1 MVIKMFL
8 KIKSE
13 DLWRF
18 LPVLFFIFFIS
29 PVALVLSS
37 LFGQYSENWSH
48 LYNYVLS
55 DYIINSFLLITGV
68 SILTSLIGIVTSWLV
83 TNFNFS
89 GKKFFEWALIL
100 PLSVPPYILA
110 YTYTGLFDAS
120 GSANTFL
127 IEIFNLDKSTIIF
140 PNIRNIYGAIT
151 VFSFTLYPYVYLI
164 CRMAFVNH
172 SRSIIESGRVL
183 GLSRFG
189 AFFKLSIPLIRPA
202 IIAGLA
208 LVIMETLSDFGA
220 VDHFAIATFTTGIFR
235 TWYGMYDLETAM
247 QLASFLLIFIT
258 IVLFTERIS
267 RRKMSFTFENSLYK
281 KTDILKLRG
290 IKNLS
295 AFVICFLPIF
305 MGFLL
310 PIIELINWS
319 ISYKLDFFNSKF
331 IKTSMNSITLAFVA
345 ALLCSM
351 FALIIN
357 YSIRFQKNSF
367 LSFLSTSLS
376 LGYAFPGLILA
387 VGIIQLLT
395 FVDSLL
401 ITQSLGLILTGS
413 ILGLIIAYIIK
424 SYAMASSTIDSSYQR
439 ISTYVDDVS
448 KTLGITG
455 WKMLFKIHFPLIK
468 TGVLTSTLLVISEVI
483 KELPATLILRPF
495 NFDTLAVSAYI
506 YASEERMFEAAAPSI
521 AIVMVGLLPIY
532 FLSRMIRESRPGVN
546 IW

>member
-29 PVALVLSS
+29 PVAIVLSS

-55 DYIINSFLLITGV
+55 DYVINSFLLITGV
-68 SILTSLIGIVTSWLV
+68 SILTSLIGIITSWLV

-140 PNIRNIYGAIT
+140 PNIRNIYGAVI

-172 SRSIIESGRVL
+172 SKSIIESGRVL
-183 GLSRFG
+183 GLSRIG
-189 AFFKLSIPLIRPA
+189 AFFNLSIPLIRPA

-319 ISYKLDFFNSKF
+319 ISYNLDFFNSKF
-331 IKTSMNSITLAFVA
+331 IKTSMNSIILAFVA

-455 WKMLFKIHFPLIK
+455 WKMLVKIHFPLIK
-468 TGVLTSTLLVISEVI
+468 TGVLTSALLVISEVI

-532 FLSRMIRESRPGVN
+532 FLSRMIRESRPGAS

>member
-18 LPVLFFIFFIS
+18 LPVLFFIFLIS
-29 PVALVLSS
+29 PVAIVLSS

-55 DYIINSFLLITGV
+55 DYVINSFLLITGV
-68 SILTSLIGIVTSWLV
+68 SILTSLIGIITSWLV

-120 GSANTFL
+120 GSVNTFL
-127 IEIFNLDKSTIIF
+127 IEIFNLDISTIIF
-140 PNIRNIYGAIT
+140 PNIRNIYGAVM

-172 SRSIIESGRVL
+172 SKSIIESGRVL
-183 GLSRFG
+183 GLSRIG
-189 AFFKLSIPLIRPA
+189 AFFNLSIPLIRPA

-220 VDHFAIATFTTGIFR
+220 VDHFAISTFTTGIFR

-258 IVLFTERIS
+258 IILFTERIS

-290 IKNLS
+290 IKNFS

-319 ISYKLDFFNSKF
+319 ISYNLDFFNSKF
-331 IKTSMNSITLAFVA
+331 IKTSMNSIILAFVA

-357 YSIRFQKNSF
+357 YSIRFLKNSF
-367 LSFLSTSLS
+367 LSFLSSSLS

-468 TGVLTSTLLVISEVI
+468 TGVLTSALLVISEVI

-532 FLSRMIRESRPGVN
+532 FLSRMIRESRPGAS

>member
-29 PVALVLSS
+29 PVAIVLSS

-55 DYIINSFLLITGV
+55 DYVINSFLLITGV
-68 SILTSLIGIVTSWLV
+68 SILTSLIGIITSWLV

-140 PNIRNIYGAIT
+140 PNIRNIYGAVT

-172 SRSIIESGRVL
+172 SKSIIESGRVL
-183 GLSRFG
+183 GLSRIG
-189 AFFKLSIPLIRPA
+189 AFFNLSIPLIRPA

-220 VDHFAIATFTTGIFR
+220 VDHFAISTFTTGIFR

-258 IVLFTERIS
+258 IILFTERIS

-281 KTDILKLRG
+281 KTDISKLRG

-367 LSFLSTSLS
+367 LSFLSSSLS

-401 ITQSLGLILTGS
+401 ITQSLSLILTGS

-468 TGVLTSTLLVISEVI
+468 TGFLTSALLVISEVI

-532 FLSRMIRESRPGVN
+532 FLSRMIRESRPGAS

>member
-29 PVALVLSS
+29 PVAIVLSS

-55 DYIINSFLLITGV
+55 DYVINSFLLITGV
-68 SILTSLIGIVTSWLV
+68 SILTSLIGIITSWLV

-140 PNIRNIYGAIT
+140 PNIRNIYGAVI

-172 SRSIIESGRVL
+172 SKSIIESGRVL
-183 GLSRFG
+183 GLSRIG
-189 AFFKLSIPLIRPA
+189 AFFNLSIPLIRPA

-367 LSFLSTSLS
+367 LSFLSSSLS

-532 FLSRMIRESRPGVN
+532 FLSRMIRESRPGAS

>member
-29 PVALVLSS
+29 PVAIVLSS

-55 DYIINSFLLITGV
+55 DYVINSFLLITGV
-68 SILTSLIGIVTSWLV
+68 SILTSLIGIITSWLV

-127 IEIFNLDKSTIIF
+127 IEIFNLDISTIIF
-140 PNIRNIYGAIT
+140 PNIRNIYGAVM

-172 SRSIIESGRVL
+172 SKSIIESGRVL
-183 GLSRFG
+183 GLSRIG
-189 AFFKLSIPLIRPA
+189 AFFNLSIPLIRPA

-220 VDHFAIATFTTGIFR
+220 VDHFAISTFTTGIFR

-258 IVLFTERIS
+258 IILFTERIS

-290 IKNLS
+290 IKNFS

-319 ISYKLDFFNSKF
+319 ISYNLDFFNSKF
-331 IKTSMNSITLAFVA
+331 IKTSMNSIILAFVA

-357 YSIRFQKNSF
+357 YSIRFLKNSF
-367 LSFLSTSLS
+367 LSFLSSSLS

-468 TGVLTSTLLVISEVI
+468 TGVLTSALLVISEVI

-532 FLSRMIRESRPGVN
+532 FLSRMIRESRPGAS

>member
-1 MVIKMFL
+1 
-8 KIKSE
+8 
-13 DLWRF
+13 
-18 LPVLFFIFFIS
+18 
-29 PVALVLSS
+29 
-37 LFGQYSENWSH
+37 
-48 LYNYVLS
+48 
-55 DYIINSFLLITGV
+55 
-68 SILTSLIGIVTSWLV
+68 
-83 TNFNFS
+83 
-89 GKKFFEWALIL
+89 
-100 PLSVPPYILA
+100 
-110 YTYTGLFDAS
+110 
-120 GSANTFL
+120 
-127 IEIFNLDKSTIIF
+127 
-140 PNIRNIYGAIT
+140 
-151 VFSFTLYPYVYLI
+151 
-164 CRMAFVNH
+164 
-172 SRSIIESGRVL
+172 
-183 GLSRFG
+183 
-189 AFFKLSIPLIRPA
+189 
-202 IIAGLA
+202 
-208 LVIMETLSDFGA
+208 METLSDFGA
-220 VDHFAIATFTTGIFR
+220 VDHFAISTFTTGIFR

-290 IKNLS
+290 IKNFS

-319 ISYKLDFFNSKF
+319 ISYNLDFFNSKF
-331 IKTSMNSITLAFVA
+331 IKTSMNSIILAFVA

-357 YSIRFQKNSF
+357 YSIRFLKNSF
-367 LSFLSTSLS
+367 LSFLSSSLS

-468 TGVLTSTLLVISEVI
+468 TGVLTSALLVISEVI

-532 FLSRMIRESRPGVN
+532 FLSRMIRESRPGAS